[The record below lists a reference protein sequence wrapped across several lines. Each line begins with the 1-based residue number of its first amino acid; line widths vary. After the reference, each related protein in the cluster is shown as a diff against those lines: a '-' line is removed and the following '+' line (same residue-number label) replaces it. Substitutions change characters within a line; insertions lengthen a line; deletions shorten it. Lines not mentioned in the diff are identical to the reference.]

1 MTNIRNIPQTTRR
14 FLMASATG
22 VALCSTSLVAQAD
35 FPFRSGAVPPA
46 PQESSEPAKLSVN
59 GAARP
64 LANPARPLSLTAGE
78 AAASPQSDVQRE
90 LQRLYEQDGRP
101 VPAMPGIGF
110 ASSATPASSGS
121 PAQPARNPVAVSQP
135 QTNSPAPK
143 KETQVGFFDRVS
155 RVFKSSRSNTPP
167 VDPGMTYPK
176 SSQQGP
182 PPAPGVTTSPP
193 IAPPPVAGTQPGIF
207 QPPISANPIHNPA
220 NLIPPSPSGE
230 SQVSAPS
237 GQQILALPAPG
248 GQPAKNLPELKHI
261 MESPTSGG
269 PAAASPP
276 TATAGTPGLPILD
289 FNAPLPDA
297 AARIAPGEPTEQK
310 TAQVPAAPAGP
321 SNDPFA
327 NLFPEDSRTAADADS
342 EKMVDEPVTQPYTGL
357 TLEENTSPMNQRAG
371 QSDGSAQQN
380 QGLTAA
386 DSGKPMLQLKAPVA
400 ETASNAAPSTDA
412 SGEMPRLD
420 LSLPQNLPSLS
431 SSGLPSLKLTPEL
444 PPQTPAPPAGKSEV
458 SDEQRSK
465 LEKIAARKDQKGLKG
480 FCPVV
485 LRDQRDLVDASEE
498 FSVVFNGRSYH
509 FSSREA
515 MAQFLEEPVKYAP
528 AARGCDVI
536 HLALTGE
543 ELEGSLDHAVWYKGR
558 LYLFASMETM
568 DTFVAAPSS
577 HAAKD

>member
-1 MTNIRNIPQTTRR
+1 MTSIRNIPQSTRR

-46 PQESSEPAKLSVN
+46 PQGSSEPAKLSVN

-64 LANPARPLSLTAGE
+64 LANPPRPLSLTAGE
-78 AAASPQSDVQRE
+78 ATASPQSDVQRE

-110 ASSATPASSGS
+110 ASSATPASSSS
-121 PAQPARNPVAVSQP
+121 PAQPARNPVGVSQP

-207 QPPISANPIHNPA
+207 QPPISANPIHHPA
-220 NLIPPSPSGE
+220 NLIPPAPGDENSA
-230 SQVSAPS
+230 SAPS

-248 GQPAKNLPELKHI
+248 GQSATNLPELKHI
-261 MESPTSGG
+261 MENPTAAA
-269 PAAASPP
+269 PAAAPSP
-276 TATAGTPGLPILD
+276 TATAGTPGLPVLD
-289 FNAPLPDA
+289 FNAPLPES

-310 TAQVPAAPAGP
+310 TAEVPAAPAGQP
-321 SNDPFA
+321 NDPFA
-327 NLFPEDSRTAADADS
+327 DLFPDDSRTATNSES

-357 TLEENTSPMNQRAG
+357 TLEENASPMGQRAG
-371 QSDGSAQQN
+371 QPGGSPPPN
-380 QGLTAA
+380 EGLTPP

-400 ETASNAAPSTDA
+400 ETATNTAPAADG
-412 SGEMPRLD
+412 SGEKPRLD
-420 LSLPQNLPSLS
+420 LSLPQNLPALS
-431 SSGLPSLKLTPEL
+431 SSNLPSLKLTPEL
-444 PPQTPAPPAGKSEV
+444 PPQTPAPPAGKTEV

-498 FSVVFNGRSYH
+498 FSVVYNGKSYH
-509 FSSREA
+509 FSSTQA
-515 MAQFLEEPVKYAP
+515 MAQFLEEPAKYAP
-528 AARGCDVI
+528 AASGCDVI

-558 LYLFASMETM
+558 LYLFTSVETM